1 MTLTLSIN
9 VLVIQ
14 LCRNILRESASFV
27 QFYIKLQYHISSRLI
42 IIECTHNNGRCNMPK
57 HQSFCWYSERPFP
70 RPLVD
75 KLQMHPYINPLSM
88 KNTSDIY
95 QPLRSRQS
103 QSSGILKEMICT
115 LNYLFTRAKAVKCPL
130 KALLLLTKKTYI

>member
-1 MTLTLSIN
+1 
-9 VLVIQ
+9 
-14 LCRNILRESASFV
+14 
-27 QFYIKLQYHISSRLI
+27 
-42 IIECTHNNGRCNMPK
+42 MPK
-57 HQSFCWYSERPFP
+57 HQSFCWYPGRPFP

-95 QPLRSRQS
+95 QPLRSRQN

-115 LNYLFTRAKAVKCPL
+115 LNYLFTRAKAVKYPL
-130 KALLLLTKKTYI
+130 KALLLLSKKTYI

>member
-1 MTLTLSIN
+1 
-9 VLVIQ
+9 
-14 LCRNILRESASFV
+14 
-27 QFYIKLQYHISSRLI
+27 
-42 IIECTHNNGRCNMPK
+42 MPK
-57 HQSFCWYSERPFP
+57 HQSFCWYPGRPFP

-103 QSSGILKEMICT
+103 QSSGILKDVYKNKSSKIPTKGSFVTYQEDIDLMSICI
-115 LNYLFTRAKAVKCPL
+115 
-130 KALLLLTKKTYI
+130 LTILI